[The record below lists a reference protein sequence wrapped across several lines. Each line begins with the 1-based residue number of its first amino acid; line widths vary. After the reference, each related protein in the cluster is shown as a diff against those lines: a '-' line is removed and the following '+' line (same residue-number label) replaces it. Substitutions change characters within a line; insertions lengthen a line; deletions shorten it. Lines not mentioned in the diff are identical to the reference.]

1 MKKRWVMAF
10 CGWLALGGAD
20 AQPAADILTAHS
32 SSGQFQALA
41 PRRPGL
47 PVAIPQQ
54 TSFPGAFLLAPVPQ
68 VNPGSKLA
76 LDPSLLVMS
85 CERIKESLLLTLGGR
100 DQWRGRITLAINP
113 GLPAGS
119 KPGPGRRGR
128 FARLELSLDP
138 PFGHRTPAPASRHC
152 QCASDGNGQPP
163 RGRPIGRVPL
173 WLVAGLSARLQAEN
187 LPALLLRPQS
197 HIATNQ
203 INRAE
208 RGSLRDQLR
217 GHPPL
222 TFQELSW
229 PEPEILAGG
238 NYDLYAGC
246 AQLFVDELLRL
257 EDGPRCL
264 EAMIDKLPQ
273 HLNWQTS
280 FLEAYSRH
288 FGRLLDVEKWWGL
301 ACVHFTGVDAA
312 SRFSPAE
319 SWHKLQ
325 QALDVPVEVHL
336 RPDHLPAQA
345 EITLQEV
352 ITNWDSASAA
362 QALQRAVQDLLLLR
376 PQITPELRPLLDR
389 YLATLQDYL
398 GYNRPDRP
406 AGLGKSHPLQTAGLR
421 LLACKDL
428 NALDAQ
434 RAALRSRYVTAPVP
448 DQRSA
453 RANPPA
459 PSAPANP

>member
-1 MKKRWVMAF
+1 MAF
-10 CGWLALGGAD
+10 CGWLALGGAN
-20 AQPAADILTAHS
+20 AQPAADLLTAHS

-47 PVAIPQQ
+47 PVTIPQQ
-54 TSFPGAFLLAPVPQ
+54 TRIPGEFLLLPVPQ

-100 DQWRGRITLAINP
+100 DQWRGRITLLINP
-113 GLPAGS
+113 AFPQDQC
-119 KPGPGRRGR
+119 PV
-128 FARLELSLDP
+128 LEGVYD
-138 PFGHRTPAPASRHC
+138 
-152 QCASDGNGQPP
+152 P
-163 RGRPIGRVPL
+163 RGWNYRLTLPSAIEPRLLLVAIVNALLMETANRHAGAQSAQVPL
-173 WLVAGLSARLQAEN
+173 WLVAGLSARLQADN
-187 LPALLLRPQS
+187 LPTLLLRPQS
-197 HIATNQ
+197 RIATNR

-208 RGSLRDQLR
+208 RNALRDQLR

-229 PEPEILAGG
+229 PEPENLAGG

-246 AQLFVDELLRL
+246 AQLFMDELLRL
-257 EDGPRCL
+257 EDGHRCL
-264 EAMIDKLPQ
+264 EAMIDRLPQ

-301 ACVHFTGVDAA
+301 ACVRFTGVDAA
-312 SRFSPAE
+312 SRFSPAD

-336 RPDHLPAQA
+336 RQDHLPAQA

-352 ITNWDSASAA
+352 ITNWDPAPAA
-362 QALQRAVQDLLLLR
+362 QALQRAAQSLLLLR
-376 PQITPELRPLLDR
+376 LQIAPELRPLLER
-389 YLATLQDYL
+389 YLATVQDYL
-398 GYNRPDRP
+398 GSNRPDRP
-406 AGLGKSHPLQTAGLR
+406 AGLGKSHPLQPAGLR
-421 LLACKDL
+421 LAACKEL

-434 RAALRSRYVTAPVP
+434 RAAMRSRYVSTPAP

-453 RANPPA
+453 RANPPSPA
-459 PSAPANP
+459 APANP

>member
-1 MKKRWVMAF
+1 MELSFAPS
-10 CGWLALGGAD
+10 L
-20 AQPAADILTAHS
+20 PAIE
-32 SSGQFQALA
+32 
-41 PRRPGL
+41 PRL
-47 PVAIPQQ
+47 
-54 TSFPGAFLLAPVPQ
+54 LLAAI
-68 VNPGSKLA
+68 VNA
-76 LDPSLLVMS
+76 LLM
-85 CERIKESLLLTLGGR
+85 ETANRH
-100 DQWRGRITLAINP
+100 
-113 GLPAGS
+113 AGAQS
-119 KPGPGRRGR
+119 
-128 FARLELSLDP
+128 AE
-138 PFGHRTPAPASRHC
+138 
-152 QCASDGNGQPP
+152 
-163 RGRPIGRVPL
+163 VPL
-173 WLVAGLSARLQAEN
+173 WLVAGLSARLQADT
-187 LPALLLRPQS
+187 LPTLLLRSQS
-197 HIATNQ
+197 RTTTNQ

-208 RGSLRDQLR
+208 RDSLRDQLR

-229 PEPEILAGG
+229 PEPASLAGG

-257 EDGPRCL
+257 EDGHRRL

-301 ACVHFTGVDAA
+301 ACVRFTGLDAA
-312 SRFSPAE
+312 SRFSPAD

-352 ITNWDSASAA
+352 ITNWGLRFRPR
-362 QALQRAVQDLLLLR
+362 QALQRAAQSLLLLR
-376 PQITPELRPLLDR
+376 QQIAPELRPLLDG
-389 YLATLQDYL
+389 YLSTLQDYL
-398 GYNRPDRP
+398 GYNRSDRP
-406 AGLGKSHPLQTAGLR
+406 AGLGKIHPLQPAGLR
-421 LLACKDL
+421 LTACKEL

-434 RAALRSRYVTAPVP
+434 RAALRSRYVSAPAP

-453 RANPPA
+453 RANPPS
-459 PSAPANP
+459 PSAPGNP